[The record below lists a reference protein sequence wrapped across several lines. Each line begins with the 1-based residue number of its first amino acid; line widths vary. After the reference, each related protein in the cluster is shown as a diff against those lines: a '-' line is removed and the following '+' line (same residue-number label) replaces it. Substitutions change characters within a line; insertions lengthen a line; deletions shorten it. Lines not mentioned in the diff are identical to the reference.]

1 MDELSTRVIV
11 SIAGA
16 VVGAIFGFIVE
27 RTNFCTMGAI
37 SDAVAMSDYRR
48 ARAWALAIAVAIL
61 GAQGLQLA
69 GWVDL
74 QKSIYLGPSLGWLGA
89 IIGGLMFGFGMTLSG
104 GCASRNLVRFGAGDV
119 RSLIV
124 LVALGIFAYMTLRG
138 LISPPRVALEGATNI
153 DLATTPFKSQGIP
166 EMLAG
171 AIGLS
176 LTAMRAVTAS
186 AAALLL
192 LWFCFKDADF
202 RASPMHIVSGVGVGL
217 VVAAGWWATGVLG
230 FDEIEPTRPSSLTYT
245 APVGNALVYLM
256 TFTGASID
264 FGIASVFGAVLGAAL
279 SAILRKSF
287 SLAGFADR
295 SDLLR
300 NLSGAALMGV
310 GGVMALGCTVG
321 QGLTGISTLSLGSL
335 IALASVIAG
344 GVFGIKYLES
354 QIA

>member
-1 MDELSTRVIV
+1 MEELSTRLIV

-16 VVGAIFGFIVE
+16 VIGAIFGFIVE
-27 RTNFCTMGAI
+27 RTNFCTMGAV
-37 SDAVAMSDYRR
+37 SDAVAMNDFRR

-69 GWVDL
+69 GFVDL
-74 QKSIYLGPSLGWLGA
+74 QKSIYLGSSLGWLGG

-124 LVALGIFAYMTLRG
+124 VVVLGIFAYITMRG
-138 LISPPRVALEGATNI
+138 LIAPSRMMLEGATNI
-153 DLATTPFKSQGIP
+153 DLGATAFKSQGIP
-166 EMLAG
+166 ELLAG
-171 AIGLS
+171 AFGGS
-176 LTAMRAVTAS
+176 LAAIR
-186 AAALLL
+186 AAATLVVALAI

-202 RASPMHIVSGVGVGL
+202 RDSPTHIVSGVGIGL
-217 VVAAGWWATGVLG
+217 VIIAGWWVTGVLG
-230 FDEIEPTRPSSLTYT
+230 FDEFEPTRPSSLTYT
-245 APVGNALVYLM
+245 APVGNTLVYLM
-256 TFTGASID
+256 TYSGASIE
-264 FGIASVFGAVLGAAL
+264 FGIASVVGAIAGAYL

-295 SDLLR
+295 SDLFR
-300 NLSGAALMGV
+300 NLGGAALMGT

-335 IALASVIAG
+335 IALASIVAG
-344 GVFGIKYLES
+344 GVLGIKYLER
-354 QIA
+354 QMV

>member
-1 MDELSTRVIV
+1 MDELSTRLVV
-11 SIAGA
+11 SIAGGVIGA
-16 VVGAIFGFIVE
+16 VFGFIVE

-48 ARAWALAIAVAIL
+48 ARAWALAIAVAIV
-61 GAQGLQLA
+61 GTQGLQLA

-74 QKSIYLGPSLGWLGA
+74 QKSIYLGSSLGWLGA
-89 IIGGLMFGFGMTLSG
+89 VIGGLMFGFGMTLSG

-124 LVALGIFAYMTLRG
+124 LVVLGIFAYMTLRG

-153 DLATTPFKSQGIP
+153 DLAASLFKSQGIP
-166 EMLAG
+166 ELLAG
-171 AIGLS
+171 TAGLS
-176 LTAMRAVTAS
+176 LVVVRVVATLV
-186 AAALLL
+186 AAALL

-202 RASPMHIVSGVGVGL
+202 RESPMHIVSGVGVGL
-217 VVAAGWWATGVLG
+217 VVVAGWWVTGVLG
-230 FDEIEPTRPSSLTYT
+230 FDEFEPTRPASLTYT

-256 TFTGASID
+256 TFTGATID
-264 FGIASVFGAVLGAAL
+264 FGIASVFGAIAGAYVSAL
-279 SAILRKSF
+279 LRKSF

-295 SDLLR
+295 SDLFR

-321 QGLTGISTLSLGSL
+321 QGLSGISTLSLGSL
-335 IALASVIAG
+335 LALASVITG

-354 QIA
+354 QIT